1 MKKQYIFLSLIF
13 ITLYI
18 FYLIGNYK
26 YKEYKINS
34 TIEYL
39 ANENEKIAE
48 KIEIAES
55 IIEYKTTKAYRNK
68 VLKEQQWLK
77 NKWEKVVYLT
87 TEQTFNKYAQKW
99 LNTWEEEKKEE
110 DIYVSW
116 EDSLIKNMTI
126 YEKWIYFLFE
136 KKDT

>member
-55 IIEYKTTKAYRNK
+55 IIEYKNTKAYRNK
-68 VLKEQQWLK
+68 VLKEQQGLK

-87 TEQTFNKYAQKW
+87 TEKTFNTYAQQEWNKEEENKEEVFYISW
-99 LNTWEEEKKEE
+99 EESLLNT
-110 DIYVSW
+110 
-116 EDSLIKNMTI
+116 MTI
-126 YEKWIYFLFE
+126 YEKRIYFLFE

>member
-68 VLKEQQWLK
+68 VLKEQQ
-77 NKWEKVVYLT
+77 
-87 TEQTFNKYAQKW
+87 
-99 LNTWEEEKKEE
+99 
-110 DIYVSW
+110 
-116 EDSLIKNMTI
+116 
-126 YEKWIYFLFE
+126 
-136 KKDT
+136 

>member
-55 IIEYKTTKAYRNK
+55 IIEYKNTKAYRNK
-68 VLKEQQWLK
+68 VLKEQQGLK

-87 TEQTFNKYAQKW
+87 TEKTFNTYAQQEWNKEEENKEEVFYISW
-99 LNTWEEEKKEE
+99 EESLLNT
-110 DIYVSW
+110 
-116 EDSLIKNMTI
+116 MTI
-126 YEKWIYFLFE
+126 YEKRIYFLF
-136 KKDT
+136 KKDI